1 VTAAALDACLCLLLI
16 SAAAVTVTTAPAAPA
31 ATETDRADALAET
44 LAATTA
50 SVPYTLE
57 PAPGA
62 ATDPETNPEYD
73 RVAHGTLASLLADA
87 AVRTVRVDGEP
98 LTRTNAGFAAAVRE
112 TVGERLP
119 PRTRVVVSW
128 QPYPDAHIGRTFAVG
143 DAPPP
148 SADVH
153 AETIRAPSG
162 VDAAEAGETAAEEG
176 YAGIARAVA
185 DSLVDGFLPP
195 EKGRLALADDAPL
208 DGLVRY
214 RYRRVSGR
222 YGVDTGSAVER
233 GDTREAN
240 QVIAA
245 AMADRV
251 ATELRRGTGSREEA
265 AELLALDTVEI
276 SVRTWSP

>member
-1 VTAAALDACLCLLLI
+1 MTAAAIDACLCLLLI

-31 ATETDRADALAET
+31 ATNTDRADAVAET

-62 ATDPETNPEYD
+62 TTDSETNPEYD
-73 RVAHGTLASLLADA
+73 RVAQGTLASLLADA
-87 AVRTVRVDGEP
+87 AVRTIHVDGEP

-112 TVGERLP
+112 AAGERLP

-128 QPYPDAHIGRTFAVG
+128 QPYPEAHLSQTFVVG

-162 VDAAEAGETAAEEG
+162 VHAAEAGETAAEEG
-176 YAGIARAVA
+176 YAGVARVVA
-185 DSLVDGFLPP
+185 DSLVDGILPP

-208 DGLVRY
+208 DDLVRH
-214 RYRRVSGR
+214 RYRRVGGR
-222 YGVDTGSAVER
+222 YGVETGSAIER

-240 QVIAA
+240 QVIAT

-251 ATELRRGTGSREEA
+251 ATDLRRGTENPGEA
-265 AELLALDTVEI
+265 AELLALDIVEI